1 MDGFLNSNTMEK
13 KYKFTN
19 YIRRFKG
26 KTLHRIVALRNFFNI
41 KAGQKGCWIEKES
54 NLSHE
59 NNGWVSGDAIVC
71 DKGCIS
77 GEAINGGMGKSQRRG
92 NCT

>member
-1 MDGFLNSNTMEK
+1 MEK
-13 KYKFTN
+13 KYKGKEIQVTN

-41 KAGQKGCWIEKES
+41 KAGQKGGWIEKES

-59 NNGWVSGDAIVC
+59 NDGLVRGEAIVCDKGWVSGEAIVC
-71 DKGCIS
+71 DKGCVTS
-77 GEAINGGMGKSQRRG
+77 NRKRNEQ
-92 NCT
+92 